1 MGRKWLKTILTF
13 IGVFIIAILA
23 RVFFIEIYSIPS
35 ESMED
40 TLMPGD
46 KVLVNKMV
54 YGPKLPAS
62 PYDIPWINL
71 IWFLQ
76 AGASTNPDSAYWNY
90 RRLPGFSRIKR
101 KDILVFF
108 HPLWGGRNNFF
119 IKRCI
124 ALPGDTL
131 IIEGGNV
138 KINSQLLPE
147 PALAKKVYKA
157 WTSTPQQFARI
168 VDSLE
173 LNTVSRYQKTQVGNS
188 VDLLMTV
195 SQKNIL
201 LKSGYL
207 DSIKVKTCSSDS
219 SRWVFPKTR
228 DFAWTID
235 NYGPLVIPFKG
246 MTIEINHENYTIYHR
261 TINRLEKV
269 NLEERD
275 RIFFV
280 DGKPATHYVFRHNY
294 YFMLGDNR
302 NNSNDS
308 RYWGFVPE
316 ENIVGKASLV
326 LFNYHYGKFIWKRML
341 RRIK

>member
-1 MGRKWLKTILTF
+1 MVKKWLKTIFTF
-13 IGVFIIAILA
+13 LGVFIFAILF
-23 RVFFIEIYSIPS
+23 RMFFIEIYSIPS

-124 ALPGDTL
+124 ALPCDTL

-173 LNTVSRYQKTQVGNS
+173 LNTISRYKKTQVGNS

-195 SQKNIL
+195 SLKNIL

-207 DSIKVKTCSSDS
+207 DSIKVKTCSPDS

-235 NYGPLVIPFKG
+235 NYGPLIIPYQS
-246 MTIEINHENYTIYHR
+246 MTIKLNRRNFLLYGR
-261 TINRLEKV
+261 TINHLEKIK
-269 NLEERD
+269 LEEKSEQYYL
-275 RIFFV
+275 
-280 DGKPATHYVFRHNY
+280 DGNPATRYVFR
-294 YFMLGDNR
+294 
-302 NNSNDS
+302 
-308 RYWGFVPE
+308 
-316 ENIVGKASLV
+316 
-326 LFNYHYGKFIWKRML
+326 
-341 RRIK
+341 